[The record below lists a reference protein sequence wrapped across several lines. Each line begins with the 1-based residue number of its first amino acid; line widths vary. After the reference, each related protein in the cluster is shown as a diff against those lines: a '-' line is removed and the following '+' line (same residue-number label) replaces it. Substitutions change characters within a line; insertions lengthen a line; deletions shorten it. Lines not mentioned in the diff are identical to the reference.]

1 MTKLPFGR
9 VSLRNALPLKH
20 HAMVQLLAAVVR
32 LPRGLAQESWSD
44 LFEEPC
50 SFAGRLGWR
59 ICRTSP
65 ARSIAGGKS

>member
-9 VSLRNALPLKH
+9 VSLRNALPLTH
-20 HAMVQLLAAVVR
+20 HAMGQLLAAVVR
-32 LPRGLAQESWSD
+32 LPRGPAQQSWPD
-44 LFEEPC
+44 LFEQPC

-59 ICRTSP
+59 NCGTSP